1 MRVFIAAE
9 LSADVVAAAAA
20 AGAELRRRLERADA
34 ADGIRWIPP
43 ANMHLTVWFL
53 GEVSEPRVAAILQA
67 LSPPLPMPAFDVH
80 VAGFGVF
87 PPSGAPRVI
96 WMGVTRGLAELSHA
110 HDLLTERLV
119 PWGFAPDVRAYS
131 AHLTLARIKDG
142 RGDGR
147 GDRRGARRGP
157 ARKALRDAIALQRDA
172 AGQCRIAELTVFH
185 SRTEATGAIYEPLLR
200 VPLE

>member
-20 AGAELRRRLERADA
+20 SGAQLRSRLERAGA

-53 GEVSEPRVAAILQA
+53 GEVSEPRAAAILEA

-87 PPSGAPRVI
+87 PPTGAPRVI
-96 WMGVTRGLAELSHA
+96 WMGLTRGLAELSQA

-131 AHLTLARIKDG
+131 AHLTLARIKD
-142 RGDGR
+142 RR
-147 GDRRGARRGP
+147 GDRRGPARR
-157 ARKALRDAIALQRDA
+157 AVRDAIAELSGE
-172 AGQCRIAELTVFH
+172 AGQCRIAELTVFR
-185 SRTEATGAIYEPLLR
+185 SRTETAGALYEPLLR